1 MFFLDPDILDFND
14 IIFDLVT
21 NVVNKVS
28 GSWNIKFPSANFKFV
43 IKGGKISIGGQSIT
57 LQPSTN
63 TNYPTSQGWTSFTFN
78 SKTYFVK
85 ITTSGVQM
93 VTIGAGGSSFTGGV
107 TQAIPETRK

>member
-1 MFFLDPDILDFND
+1 MLFLLVLDIVSQ
-14 IIFDLVT
+14 VT
-21 NVVNKVS
+21 
-28 GSWNIKFPSANFKFV
+28 GSWNIKFPSANFKFD
-43 IKGGKISIGGQSIT
+43 INGGKISIGGQSIT

-93 VTIGAGGSSFTGGV
+93 VTIGPGGAALTGGV
-107 TQAIPETRK
+107 IQAIPETRK

>member
-1 MFFLDPDILDFND
+1 MNQ
-14 IIFDLVT
+14 VT
-21 NVVNKVS
+21 
-28 GSWNIKFPSANFKFV
+28 GSWKIKFPSANFKFV

-93 VTIGAGGSSFTGGV
+93 ITIGAGGAAVTEGV
-107 TQAIPETRK
+107 IQAIPETRK